1 MGALRALWPAPGGVC
16 RAAPAGTL
24 EAAGGAGDGDAPS
37 RSPTANTLLSLPYSP
52 PSHLRINKYF
62 ILRSRRR
69 FPAFVERGPSD
80 GV

>member
-16 RAAPAGTL
+16 RVAPARTL

-37 RSPTANTLLSLPYSP
+37 RSPTANALLSLPFP
-52 PSHLRINKYF
+52 PYLRINKYF